1 MINKTIVAELF
12 KKQYPDLMIESI
24 YEWDPKTLLVVA
36 PPVDK
41 KDALDPYYKV
51 NKLTGLI
58 SPFYPGEDIVKFGKI
73 MSNSGGGKR

>member
-24 YEWDPKTLLVVA
+24 HEWDPKTLLVVA

-58 SPFYPGEDIVKFGKI
+58 SPFYPGEDIVKFGKL
-73 MSNSGGGKR
+73 MSNSGGGK

>member
-24 YEWDPKTLLVVA
+24 HEWDSKTLLVVA

-58 SPFYPGEDIVKFGKI
+58 SPFYPGEDIIKFGKI
-73 MSNSGGGKR
+73 MSNSGGAKR

>member
-24 YEWDPKTLLVVA
+24 HEWDPKTLLVVA

-58 SPFYPGEDIVKFGKI
+58 SPFYPGDDIVKFGKI
-73 MSNSGGGKR
+73 MSNSGGGK

>member
-24 YEWDPKTLLVVA
+24 HEWDPKTLLVIA

-58 SPFYPGEDIVKFGKI
+58 SPFYPGEDIVKFGKL
-73 MSNSGGGKR
+73 MSNSGGGK

>member
-24 YEWDPKTLLVVA
+24 HEWDPKTLLVIA

-58 SPFYPGEDIVKFGKI
+58 SPFYPGEDIIKFGKI
-73 MSNSGGGKR
+73 MSNSGGAKR

>member
-1 MINKTIVAELF
+1 MINKTVVAELF

-24 YEWDPKTLLVVA
+24 HEWDPKTLLVVA

-58 SPFYPGEDIVKFGKI
+58 SPFYPGEDIIKFGKI
-73 MSNSGGGKR
+73 MSNSGGGK